1 MVRKIDDGKEICKD
15 CNKTIPKLQNICE
28 NIFSDPK
35 KNAIYKYMA
44 DNVSKDEIENCKK
57 ASDWLKMKDLKIA
70 EIREKKLYEKRM
82 APVAGEKK
90 AGDEH
95 YKTFDNPNLKK
106 GPAAHKPSPKGF
118 QM

>member
-1 MVRKIDDGKEICKD
+1 
-15 CNKTIPKLQNICE
+15 
-28 NIFSDPK
+28 
-35 KNAIYKYMA
+35 
-44 DNVSKDEIENCKK
+44 
-57 ASDWLKMKDLKIA
+57 MKDLKIA